1 MLYRIQFTA
10 DRAPQ
15 LDALAWLHVSAPT
28 RFEAVRKALKQRLAQ
43 ADLGILELVERR
55 QPFYAWFAPDG
66 PLPVTR
72 TYGRVDRL
80 ELYFRG
86 GAVCL
91 TQAQL

>member
-15 LDALAWLHVSAPT
+15 LDALAWLHVAAPT
-28 RFEAVRKALKQRLAQ
+28 RFEAVKKALKQRLAQ

-66 PLPVTR
+66 PLPATR
-72 TYGRVDRL
+72 TYSRVDRL

-86 GAVCL
+86 GALRL
-91 TQAQL
+91 TETQL